1 MQVLTKCQFYLM
13 ILFVAVLFAVGPV
26 ASDDQT
32 TPSTG
37 DAMQITKKPTI
48 MILGSW
54 HFTSSGLDGINTKT
68 DNVLTPKRQREI
80 EQVVEHLK
88 EFKPTKIAVEVDPSR
103 CDREIKNYQGYLNG
117 TYELG
122 PYEGDQIGYRL
133 AKEFGHS
140 RVYCV
145 DYWPEHWPIPIDRE
159 LMDTSGFARTHNQ
172 EHLLQPPPTGK
183 NVTRDAD
190 GKIWIEPEKY
200 EPMIDKYI
208 RINQPESRRAD
219 HQGYIRAARVGL
231 GPEYPGANWLVHS
244 WYSRNLK
251 IFVNITRITESADDR
266 ILLIIGAGHV
276 YLVQQFLE
284 NSGDYHLESP
294 LKYLDAEKIQ
304 TP

>member
-1 MQVLTKCQFYLM
+1 MKVLVKCQFYFMMLL
-13 ILFVAVLFAVGPV
+13 IAVLFTVGVAV
-26 ASDDQT
+26 SDDQT
-32 TPSTG
+32 NLSTE
-37 DAMQITKKPTI
+37 DVTQMTKKPTI

-54 HFTSSGLDGINTKT
+54 HFTSSGLDAINEKT
-68 DNVLTPKRQREI
+68 DDVRAPKRQREI
-80 EQVVEHLK
+80 EQVVEQLK
-88 EFKPTKIAVEVDPSR
+88 AFKPTKIAVEADPR
-103 CDREIKNYQGYLNG
+103 HDAKINAEYQGYLDG

-122 PYEGDQIGYRL
+122 PYEGEQIGYRL
-133 AKEFGHS
+133 AKEMKHS
-140 RVYCV
+140 RMYCV
-145 DYWPEHWPIPIDRE
+145 DYWPEHWPVHIDHE
-159 LMDTSGFARTHNQ
+159 LMDTGTFAKTHNQ

-190 GKIWIEPEKY
+190 GRIWIEPEKY

-231 GPEYPGANWLVHS
+231 GTEYPGANWVVHS

-251 IFVNITRITESADDR
+251 IFVNITRITESTDDR

-284 NSGDYHLESP
+284 NSRDYHLESP

>member
-1 MQVLTKCQFYLM
+1 MKALVKCQFYLTT
-13 ILFVAVLFAVGPV
+13 LFVAVLLIVGTV
-26 ASDDQT
+26 SSDNQT
-32 TPSTG
+32 NLSTENVKQ
-37 DAMQITKKPTI
+37 MTKKPTI
-48 MILGSW
+48 MVLGSW
-54 HFTSSGLDGINTKT
+54 HFTSSGLDAINEKT
-68 DNVLTPKRQREI
+68 DDVRAPKRQREI
-80 EQVVEHLK
+80 EQLVEQLK

-117 TYELG
+117 TYQLG
-122 PYEGDQIGYRL
+122 PYEGEQIGYRL
-133 AKEFGHS
+133 AKEMKHS
-140 RVYCV
+140 RMYCV
-145 DYWPEHWPIPIDRE
+145 DYWPEHWPVHIDHE
-159 LMDTSGFARTHNQ
+159 LMDTGTFAKTHNQ
-172 EHLLQPPPTGK
+172 EHLLQPLPTGK
-183 NVTRDAD
+183 VTRDAD
-190 GKIWIEPEKY
+190 GRIWIEPEKY

-208 RINQPESRRAD
+208 RINRPESRHAD

-231 GPEYPGANWLVHS
+231 DTEYPGANWVVHS

-251 IFVNITRITESADDR
+251 IFVNITRITESAGDR

>member
-1 MQVLTKCQFYLM
+1 MKALVKYQCYLIM
-13 ILFVAVLFAVGPV
+13 LLAAVLLAVSTV

-32 TPSTG
+32 DPSTG
-37 DAMQITKKPTI
+37 DTTQMTKKTTI

-54 HFTSSGLDGINTKT
+54 HFTSSGLDGVNTKT
-68 DNVLTPKRQREI
+68 DDVLAPKRQREI
-80 EQVVEHLK
+80 EQLIEQLK
-88 EFKPTKIAVEVDPSR
+88 AFKPTKIALEVDPSR
-103 CDREIKNYQGYLNG
+103 CGREIKSYQGYLNG
-117 TYELG
+117 TYTLE

-145 DYWPEHWPIPIDRE
+145 DYWPKHWPVHIDHE
-159 LMDTSGFARTHNQ
+159 LMDTGAFAKAHGQ

-183 NVTRDAD
+183 NATRDAD
-190 GKIWIEPEKY
+190 GKIWIKPEKY

-231 GPEYPGANWLVHS
+231 GTEYPGANWLVHS

>member
-1 MQVLTKCQFYLM
+1 MKALVKYKFYLM
-13 ILFVAVLFAVGPV
+13 VLPAALLLTVGPV

-32 TPSTG
+32 DPSTG
-37 DAMQITKKPTI
+37 DTPQMTKKPTI

-54 HFTSSGLDGINTKT
+54 HFTSSGLDAINEKT
-68 DNVLTPKRQREI
+68 DDVRAPKRQREI
-80 EQVVEHLK
+80 EQLVEQLK
-88 EFKPTKIAVEVDPSR
+88 EFKPTKVAVEVDPSR

-117 TYELG
+117 TYQLG
-122 PYEGDQIGYRL
+122 PYEGEQIGYRL

-140 RVYCV
+140 RMYCV
-145 DYWPEHWPIPIDRE
+145 DYWPEHWPVHIDHE
-159 LMDTSGFARTHNQ
+159 LMDTGTFAKTHNQ
-172 EHLLQPPPTGK
+172 EHLLQPLPTGK
-183 NVTRDAD
+183 VTRDAE
-190 GKIWIEPEKY
+190 GRIWIEPEKY

-208 RINQPESRRAD
+208 RINQPESRHAD

-231 GPEYPGANWLVHS
+231 GTEYPGANWVVHS

-304 TP
+304 TR